1 MIKKNKRANVG
12 RKHSVVIRFV
22 VVVVVVAVAC
32 FALPPGVPIVGNHG
46 NFPNIGN
53 KESVVKNGKEVTGG
67 RGQY

>member
-1 MIKKNKRANVG
+1 MANVG

-22 VVVVVVAVAC
+22 GVAVDAC
-32 FALPPGVPIVGNHG
+32 FALPLGAPIVGNHG

-53 KESVVKNGKEVTGG
+53 KESVVKNGKEVMGG

>member
-12 RKHSVVIRFV
+12 RKHSVVIRF
-22 VVVVVVAVAC
+22 VVVAVAC